1 MMGAFLSFKF
11 HDSRFLMYGGVV
23 QEDNAVASEVGIGY
37 LQQLLQEL
45 EVLDEG
51 RSGIGPSE

>member
-1 MMGAFLSFKF
+1 
-11 HDSRFLMYGGVV
+11 MYGGVV